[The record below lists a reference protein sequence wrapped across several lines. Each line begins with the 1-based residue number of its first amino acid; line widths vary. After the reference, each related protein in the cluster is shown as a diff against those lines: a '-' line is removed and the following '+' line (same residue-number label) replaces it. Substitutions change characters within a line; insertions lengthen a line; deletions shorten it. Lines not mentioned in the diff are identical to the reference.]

1 MNLLRGELYW
11 AVIPDLGRKLFLIV
25 SWNAVNRGLR
35 QPIVARVTAQERERA
50 LPTHVE
56 LEPGEGGVR
65 DRSWILCHELVTLRE
80 SGFVERVGELPLG
93 RVLEVD
99 AALRRALDL
108 GR

>member
-11 AVIPDLGRKLFLIV
+11 AEMPEIGRKLFLIV

-35 QPIVARVTAQERERA
+35 QPIVARVTATERERA

-56 LEPGEGGVR
+56 LKPGEGGVPE
-65 DRSWILCHELVTLRE
+65 RSWILCHELVTLRE
-80 SGFVERVGELPLG
+80 SNLVERLGELPLG

-99 AALRRALDL
+99 TALRRALDL
-108 GR
+108 GH